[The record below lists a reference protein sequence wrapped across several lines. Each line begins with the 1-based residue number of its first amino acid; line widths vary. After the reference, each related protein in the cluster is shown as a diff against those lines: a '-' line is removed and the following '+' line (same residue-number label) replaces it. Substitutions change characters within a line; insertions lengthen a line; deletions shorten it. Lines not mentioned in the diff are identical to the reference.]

1 MPLSIKTKEHF
12 RRRMALA
19 GPKWG
24 ALMGGAVALAGVIMF
39 TTSAL
44 HFVTVTDTHGGSTR
58 ILTVNQTEA
67 TVLAQAGV
75 APLGENDRIVTS
87 ETPDGEL
94 MQVLRAYTVPVTADG
109 QTQEIITTGA
119 TTRDLLTQAGLTYT
133 EEDYLTPAADETV
146 PEGSS
151 VTLQRVS
158 YVEYTEDETVPSEV
172 EEIPPACITANRTKC
187 RWSSR
192 GQMAWTL

>member
-1 MPLSIKTKEHF
+1 
-12 RRRMALA
+12 
-19 GPKWG
+19 
-24 ALMGGAVALAGVIMF
+24 
-39 TTSAL
+39 
-44 HFVTVTDTHGGSTR
+44 
-58 ILTVNQTEA
+58 
-67 TVLAQAGV
+67 
-75 APLGENDRIVTS
+75 
-87 ETPDGEL
+87 

-172 EEIPPACITANRTKC
+172 EEIPCITANRTKC
-187 RWSSR
+187 RWSSM